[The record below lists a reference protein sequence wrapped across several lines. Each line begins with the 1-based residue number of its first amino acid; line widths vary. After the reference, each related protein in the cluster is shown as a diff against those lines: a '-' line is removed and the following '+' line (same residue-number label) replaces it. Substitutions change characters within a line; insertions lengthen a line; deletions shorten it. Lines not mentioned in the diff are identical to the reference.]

1 MLGVD
6 RDASEAEIRR
16 AYLARARQFHPDVSR
31 DDPQAAE
38 RMRRVNQAWE
48 LLSDPGFRVPS
59 PARPAG
65 AGSRAPA
72 AAGPRPATDLDD
84 ADFDD
89 PDPYAGFSEADDRAI
104 TPGGLPDWL
113 RLTPPLTLVAGA
125 VSGGG
130 WGAGRAAAAGGGGVG
145 GPGGG
150 AGDVRGGP
158 AGGPGPLQTGPRV
171 SGPASLGGSVG
182 FEAPSK
188 RRCLRRFCPLGGLP
202 DSWFRVSGAV
212 SAGSVAW
219 GACRIWGFE

>member
-48 LLSDPGFRVPS
+48 LLSDPGFRAPS
-59 PARPAG
+59 PIRPGG

-72 AAGPRPATDLDD
+72 AAGPRPAPDLND

-104 TPGGLPDWL
+104 TGGGLPDWL
-113 RLTPPLTLVAGA
+113 RLTPPLTLVAGLFL
-125 VSGGG
+125 VV
-130 WGAGRAAAAGGGGVG
+130 VG
-145 GPGGG
+145 GLAGLLPLVAVGLG
-150 AGDVRGGP
+150 ALAVALVMFVVAPLVALARCKQGP
-158 AGGPGPLQTGPRV
+158 
-171 SGPASLGGSVG
+171 
-182 FEAPSK
+182 E
-188 RRCLRRFCPLGGLP
+188 
-202 DSWFRVSGAV
+202 
-212 SAGSVAW
+212 
-219 GACRIWGFE
+219 